1 MGGWA
6 RYMAPVGDF
15 VGDDGAVDVA
25 FQFHG
30 AEVAD
35 KDWRQSGLNALI
47 VSVTYPGWG
56 TVQYK
61 SGLHDPIHIGEILDD
76 ALKRVGATRVRR
88 LLLVSWSAGYALR
101 WSIALG
107 NAHYFALA
115 DTIIVLDGM
124 HADLIGGKPDE
135 RPIAIFERYA
145 RDAVAG
151 KKTMLVVHSSIIPPN
166 YASTTQM
173 AELLCASVGVRRIE
187 EVRTRE
193 DGMVEFY
200 HADAGG
206 LHVRGFRGE
215 GPRDH
220 LDQLHLLDDL
230 VREHVTPRWT
240 RLALDGAHQHPGTNA
255 GGSDDA
261 LVHRLP
267 PFPGPSP
274 RSRGEGSRRALL
286 PFPPKSG
293 GKGRGK
299 GGRPR
304 RYFLPPCRRAPAR
317 SAPAASASPC
327 RAECPPA
334 VCFASTR
341 GAPSICARSWPE

>member
-1 MGGWA
+1 VRSPSCPGDPRLKSVALLLALVVTVIGCARTIPASKKPVPSPTATRVAPRPPPPPPRSPLDDAVAARLRAGVQYGPWHDMGGWA

-61 SGLHDPIHIGEILDD
+61 AGLHDPIHIGEILDD
-76 ALKRVGATRVRR
+76 ALKRVGASHVRR
-88 LLLVSWSAGYALR
+88 LLLVSWSAGYAAMG
-101 WSIALG
+101 IALG

-115 DTIIVLDGM
+115 DTIIILDGM

-173 AELLCASVGVRRIE
+173 AELLCASVGVKRIE
-187 EVRTRE
+187 EIRTRD
-193 DGMVEFY
+193 DGMVELY

-206 LHVRGFRGE
+206 LHVRGFRGN
-215 GPRDH
+215 GPKDH

-230 VREHVTPRWT
+230 VREQVTPRWT
-240 RLALDGAHQHPGTNA
+240 RLALDGAHEHPGTNA
-255 GGSDDA
+255 GQ
-261 LVHRLP
+261 
-267 PFPGPSP
+267 
-274 RSRGEGSRRALL
+274 
-286 PFPPKSG
+286 
-293 GKGRGK
+293 
-299 GGRPR
+299 
-304 RYFLPPCRRAPAR
+304 
-317 SAPAASASPC
+317 
-327 RAECPPA
+327 
-334 VCFASTR
+334 
-341 GAPSICARSWPE
+341 